1 MEVEERE
8 RKEKESHPVLC
19 PSTQAY
25 ASSCSSTSLSLLL
38 KNNLPL
44 SNTFHPSCMHEACP
58 TLCDPT
64 GHSPPGSSVHG
75 ILQARIL
82 TELPC
87 PPPGDLPDPG
97 IGPMSASVPALQ
109 AVSLPL
115 SHHGSLFHPSSYC
128 SLASTPIS
136 HLKWPFVT
144 SSIPSHLPK
153 AVAYFQPWFSL
164 PHETT
169 DHPLLFET
177 PFCWLHQ
184 LPLPPPFPRV
194 SFSFSDC
201 AFLVS
206 FVGPSFPAHSSP
218 LGKVVLRAQSCASLF
233 FSPSRVSLSLHKLLI
248 FVPWVQMSDKSKS
261 PAQTLLV
268 NSG

>member
-1 MEVEERE
+1 MFLVPSSPLHLRSFRLQTCLKTLCPRKERKKEGRGEGVMEMGERE

-19 PSTQAY
+19 PSTQVY

-58 TLCDPT
+58 ALCDPT

-82 TELPC
+82 CELPC

-97 IGPMSASVPALQ
+97 TGPMSPPAPALE

-115 SHHGSLFHPSSYC
+115 SHHGSPFHPSSYC

-136 HLKWPFVT
+136 HLKRPFVT

-153 AVAYFQPWFSL
+153 AVAYFQHWFSL

-177 PFCWLHQ
+177 PLCWLHQ
-184 LPLPPPFPRV
+184 LPQTTTISRGFFLLLWMCFPGLICWPLLSCPFFT
-194 SFSFSDC
+194 S
-201 AFLVS
+201 
-206 FVGPSFPAHSSP
+206 
-218 LGKVVLRAQSCASLF
+218 
-233 FSPSRVSLSLHKLLI
+233 
-248 FVPWVQMSDKSKS
+248 W
-261 PAQTLLV
+261 
-268 NSG
+268 